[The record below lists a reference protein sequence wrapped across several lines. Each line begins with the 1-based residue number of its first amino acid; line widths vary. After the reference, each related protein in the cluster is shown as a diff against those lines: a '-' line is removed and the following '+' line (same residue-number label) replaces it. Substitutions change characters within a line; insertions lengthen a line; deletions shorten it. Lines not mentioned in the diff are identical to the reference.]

1 MHALIIEDQFLVAAL
16 IEDMLRD
23 LGYTSFHV
31 VSGAADAIRAAGERR
46 PDLVTADHRLADG
59 DGDGVGAVRAICA
72 AGAVPV
78 VFISE
83 YGEEVRALAPEA
95 VLIAKPFNDRML
107 RAAVEKAKAQ
117 AAGCVAA
124 VGC

>member
-31 VSGAADAIRAAGERR
+31 VGGAGDAIRAARERR
-46 PDLVTADHRLADG
+46 PDLVTADHRLGDD

-72 AGAVPV
+72 AGAVPT

-83 YGEEVRALAPEA
+83 YGDEVRALAPDA
-95 VLIAKPFNDRML
+95 VLIDKPFNDRML
-107 RAAVEKAKAQ
+107 REAIERAKALAGGAV
-117 AAGCVAA
+117 AAG
-124 VGC
+124 